1 MLNTL
6 YLGYLDIFDRD
17 RILPV
22 RLSLASLYL
31 LLYLEMNNLTPF
43 ACFIIAPIPT
53 RRVRL

>member
-1 MLNTL
+1 MLNTF